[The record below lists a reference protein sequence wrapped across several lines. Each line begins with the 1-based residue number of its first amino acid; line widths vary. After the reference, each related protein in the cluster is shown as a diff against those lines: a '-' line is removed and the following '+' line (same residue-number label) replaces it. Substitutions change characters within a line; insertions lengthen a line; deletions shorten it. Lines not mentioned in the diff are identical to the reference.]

1 MYTEEI
7 YYEGLS
13 HSIFEAEWS
22 LCKLEV
28 QESQWCFSSPRL
40 KSEGLRTGLKER
52 NDGCTSSSRFSKW
65 VFLAPFCSMQS
76 LHGLGDTH
84 PYWSR
89 QSSLVSL
96 PIQMASS
103 SRKTFTDTPRN
114 NVLPAILASLA
125 QWNWCIKLTITTAPL
140 HKYLF

>member
-1 MYTEEI
+1 MFYGETETIGCTCVQEEI
-7 YYEGLS
+7 YHEGLT
-13 HSIFEAEWS
+13 HPIFEVEWS

-40 KSEGLRTGLKER
+40 KFEGLRTGLKER
-52 NDGCTSSSRFSKW
+52 NDGCTSSSRFSEW
-65 VFLAPFCSMQS
+65 DFLPPLCSMQV
-76 LHGLGDTH
+76 LNGLGDTY

-96 PIQMASS
+96 PIQMVSS

-114 NVLPAILASLA
+114 NVLPAISASLA
-125 QWNWCIKLTITTAPL
+125 Q
-140 HKYLF
+140 